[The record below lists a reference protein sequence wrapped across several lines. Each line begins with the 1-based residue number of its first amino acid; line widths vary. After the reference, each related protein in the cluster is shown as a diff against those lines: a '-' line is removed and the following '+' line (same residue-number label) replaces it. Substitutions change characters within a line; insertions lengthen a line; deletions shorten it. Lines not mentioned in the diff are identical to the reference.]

1 MRRFLFH
8 LWAVTPALLL
18 ILCGIALQR
27 FVILA
32 TEANIKSGNF
42 SAVVNFDGVAQF
54 ALILLLTVLLVA
66 AMFRPLLR
74 SWAIGYIVV
83 SLIVLLFRPVFM
95 SLGSVKPFLPIP
107 FSAANYL
114 LFLTRPVEFLSWI
127 LVFSVGLFNLV
138 VTLLNKQK
146 KI

>member
-1 MRRFLFH
+1 MRRFVFH
-8 LWAVTPALLL
+8 LWAVTPGLLL
-18 ILCGIALQR
+18 ILCGVGLQR
-27 FVILA
+27 FVIFA

-42 SAVVNFDGVAQF
+42 SAAFNFSGLAQF
-54 ALILLLTVLLVA
+54 ALILLLTALLVA
-66 AMFRPLLR
+66 AMFRPLLQ

-83 SLIVLLFRPVFM
+83 SLIVLLFRLVFM
-95 SLGSVKPFLPIP
+95 SLGSIKTFLPIP
-107 FSAANYL
+107 LSAANYL

>member
-42 SAVVNFDGVAQF
+42 SAAFNFSGLAQF

-66 AMFRPLLR
+66 AMFRPLLQ

-83 SLIVLLFRPVFM
+83 SLIVLLFQLVFM
-95 SLGSVKPFLPIP
+95 SLGSVKIFLPIP

>member
-42 SAVVNFDGVAQF
+42 SAAFNFSGLAQF

-66 AMFRPLLR
+66 ATFRPLPR
-74 SWAIGYIVV
+74 SWAIGYIVG
-83 SLIVLLFRPVFM
+83 SLIVLLFQLVFM
-95 SLGSVKPFLPIP
+95 SLGSVKIFLPIP

>member
-8 LWAVTPALLL
+8 LWAVTPGLLL
-18 ILCGIALQR
+18 ILCGVGLQR
-27 FVILA
+27 FVLAA

-83 SLIVLLFRPVFM
+83 SLTVLLFRPVFM

-127 LVFSVGLFNLV
+127 LVFSVGLFSLV

>member
-42 SAVVNFDGVAQF
+42 SAAFNFSGLAQF
-54 ALILLLTVLLVA
+54 ALVLLLTVLLVA
-66 AMFRPLLR
+66 ATFRPLLR

-83 SLIVLLFRPVFM
+83 SLTVLLFRPVFM

-127 LVFSVGLFNLV
+127 LVFSVGLFSLV